1 MAIGSRLREIRH
13 EHELTLLDVVAA
25 TDLSEPYV
33 SRVERDEVLPNPDT
47 FTRIAQAIEVPD
59 DVLAELITILHFE
72 RDRTD
77 VEKLG
82 FDHDVAKL
90 AAALNRLEPQ
100 TRAAIVEAA
109 LSEAADHLPVLEGLA
124 DHRRNGS

>member
-1 MAIGSRLREIRH
+1 MEIGNRLREIRH

-47 FTRIAQAIEVPD
+47 FTRIARAIDVPD
-59 DVLAELITILHFE
+59 DVLAELLANLHFE

-77 VEKLG
+77 IEKLG
-82 FDHDVAKL
+82 FGSGIAQL
-90 AAALNRLEPQ
+90 AAALNRLEPT
-100 TRAAIVEAA
+100 TRASIVETA
-109 LSEAADHLPVLEGLA
+109 LSEAADHLLSLEGLEH
-124 DHRRNGS
+124 HRSNGS